1 MFERRGNERSVLYV
15 TLVKASAAA
24 DDEPTGPASKKRR
37 IGRKQA
43 VQRLE

>member
-1 MFERRGNERSVLYV
+1 VVFERRGNERSVLYV
-15 TLVKASAAA
+15 TLVKASEAT
-24 DDEPTGPASKKRR
+24 DQPTGPASKKRR

>member
-1 MFERRGNERSVLYV
+1 VVFERRGDERTIIYV
-15 TLVKASAAA
+15 TLVKAA
-24 DDEPTGPASKKRR
+24 DAPVELGPETKKRR

>member
-1 MFERRGNERSVLYV
+1 VFERRGKERSVLYV
-15 TLVKASAAA
+15 TLVKGSSTA
-24 DDEPTGPASKKRR
+24 DETTGPATKKRR